1 MHTHMSSHVCTSV
14 LHCYCISSVNSLA
27 QYGSTALLLAACGDS
42 VEVVRML
49 LEEYNCSL
57 VEVNN
62 VSVYLYYIH

>member
-1 MHTHMSSHVCTSV
+1 MHTHTSSHVCTSV
-14 LHCYCISSVNSLA
+14 LHCYCISSLNSLA
-27 QYGSTALLLAACGDS
+27 QNGNTALLLAAYGGS